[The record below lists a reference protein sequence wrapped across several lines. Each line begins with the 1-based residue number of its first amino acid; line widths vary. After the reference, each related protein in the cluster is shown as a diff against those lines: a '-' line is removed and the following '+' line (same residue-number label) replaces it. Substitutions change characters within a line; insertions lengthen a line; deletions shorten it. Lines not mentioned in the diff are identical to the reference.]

1 MSKIWKKIE
10 LFYKSIS
17 FITKGFNPTDT
28 RRRFNVYKTSIRPR
42 VSAET
47 YRRNILPVVYR
58 NLVKNDQIIKK
69 SEEFD
74 NNLLKIY
81 QILRGLCNNGKV

>member
-28 RRRFNVYKTSIRPR
+28 RRR
-42 VSAET
+42 VSAGT
-47 YRRNILPVVYR
+47 YRRNILPAVYR

-81 QILRGLCNNGKV
+81 QILRGLYNNGKV